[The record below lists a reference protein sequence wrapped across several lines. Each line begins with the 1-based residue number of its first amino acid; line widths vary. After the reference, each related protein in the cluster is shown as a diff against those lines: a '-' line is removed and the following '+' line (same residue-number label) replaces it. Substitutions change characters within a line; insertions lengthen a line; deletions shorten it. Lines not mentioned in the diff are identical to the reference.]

1 MQVKKND
8 APIKDILKQYVHQQ
22 NIDKGYHNA
31 VVNKIWKE
39 KLGPTINKYT
49 RNIKLINKKLIVKI
63 DSAPLRQELDMGK
76 EKIAKLINDE
86 AGELIVEKVEI
97 Y

>member
-8 APIKDILKQYVHQQ
+8 APIKDILKQYVNQN
-22 NIDKGYHNA
+22 NIDNGYHNA

-39 KLGPTINKYT
+39 KLGPTINNYT
-49 RNIKLINKKLIVKI
+49 KSIKLVNKKLSVKI
-63 DSAPLRQELDMGK
+63 DSAPLRHELAMGK

-86 AGELIVEKVEI
+86 AGEELVVQVEI